1 MTDKRKYFI
10 EEAKK
15 SLEGLPLQ
23 SVSLNKDLQHIEA
36 AGGTI
41 DLEIYKCDK
50 IEKVVLST
58 IKVHESGVSDETVI
72 VWPDDA
78 HNFPALWCTLTT
90 IPSVMNVP
98 IFDFVPLMD
107 FVVWPEYAGNYIQGI
122 NDLKAKALEIFDN
135 TIIDKAVDLPSLSVY
150 AFSPYKVVLKVSDE
164 GIDLVPQVA
173 NEYIRAYIKLWQ
185 QAEQISEETERD
197 FYHKKKSATRNLMKG
212 NDPGYPV
219 MCNLFGEEK
228 TRMMFDLVF

>member
-1 MTDKRKYFI
+1 MTEKRKSFI

-15 SLEGLPLQ
+15 SLEALPLQ
-23 SVSLNKDLQHIEA
+23 SASLNKDLQHIEA

-58 IKVHESGVSDETVI
+58 ITVHESGASDETVI

-98 IFDFVPLMD
+98 I
-107 FVVWPEYAGNYIQGI
+107 
-122 NDLKAKALEIFDN
+122 KAAPNPIK
-135 TIIDKAVDLPSLSVY
+135 DK
-150 AFSPYKVVLKVSDE
+150 
-164 GIDLVPQVA
+164 
-173 NEYIRAYIKLWQ
+173 
-185 QAEQISEETERD
+185 T
-197 FYHKKKSATRNLMKG
+197 
-212 NDPGYPV
+212 
-219 MCNLFGEEK
+219 
-228 TRMMFDLVF
+228 